1 MKKTVLIVL
10 SYIVLI
16 GALFISIKD
25 NRNIEEKWKRAEA
38 NVKSY
43 DKLLGSSKD
52 KNAAY
57 QLTID
62 QLSYA
67 NDSILKELDDTRKK
81 LKVKDKNLKSVQYIS
96 SGFSRTDTITL
107 NDTILKETIREQPVK
122 IDTIVGD
129 EWFSMRLSMS
139 YPSTFIV
146 TPVVKSEKNIIVHT
160 KRETVNPPK
169 KWWLLRLFQK
179 KHTVLNIDVIEK
191 NPYVTNQESRYVEIV
206 K

>member
-107 NDTILKETIREQPVK
+107 NDTILKETVREQPVK

-179 KHTVLNIDVIEK
+179 KHTVLNIDVLEK